1 MFKTLFYYESYK
13 PIETKID
20 SVIHSPYNDTTILRY
35 AMVKIEAKKQ
45 IDECQEKA
53 EKAMEIYNLFGD
65 AGIKNHRDP
74 SKEFSAYMEKS
85 IFLLKKSIA
94 YDDSIRLKAR
104 LINPEF
110 TGWAVTHKYCYKEKS
125 SLIDTTSRVY
135 IVDKDFTKII
145 NIINTED
152 ECYQK
157 SQQIIKEILERQ

>member
-1 MFKTLFYYESYK
+1 MFKTLYFYESYT

-20 SVIHSPYNDTTILRY
+20 SVIRSPYNDTTILRY
-35 AMVKIEAKKQ
+35 AMVKDEAMKQ
-45 IDECQEKA
+45 MEECHEKA
-53 EKAMEIYNLFGD
+53 KKAMEIYNLFGEF
-65 AGIKNHRDP
+65 GIENHRDP
-74 SKEFSAYMEKS
+74 HKEFSEHMEKS

-94 YDDSIRLKAR
+94 YDDSIRLRAR

-110 TGWAVTHKYCYKEKS
+110 TGWAVTHRYCYKEKS
-125 SLIDTTSRVY
+125 SLIDTTSRVF
-135 IVDKDFTKII
+135 IVDNDFTKII

>member
-110 TGWAVTHKYCYKEKS
+110 TGWAVTHKYCYKEKNGT
-125 SLIDTTSRVY
+125 IDTTSQIFVM
-135 IVDKDFTKII
+135 DNDLTKII
-145 NIINTED
+145 NVINIESEDYD
-152 ECYQK
+152 ECQR
-157 SQQIIKEILERQ
+157 IIKEILERQ